1 MPHHACGEFVPA
13 LCLFPSTSASHYRP
27 RQMLSSTRLLHFCP
41 LFFKSSL
48 HAIPA
53 ERGKDCILSNRG
65 GECWPLSPETDSY
78 GPIIFSLGLPYCAVL
93 TSGLQQ
99 FQSDLRHRQCCC
111 PKDHGH
117 VKAVFIYFESDF
129 RHRNGVLVLSSD
141 TEMVF

>member
-27 RQMLSSTRLLHFCP
+27 RLMQSSTRLLHFCP

-48 HAIPA
+48 HATPA

-78 GPIIFSLGLPYCAVL
+78 GPLIFSLGLQYCAVL
-93 TSGLQQ
+93 TSGLQDN
-99 FQSDLRHRQCCC
+99 FSLISDTDSVVVLKITVMSR
-111 PKDHGH
+111 PS
-117 VKAVFIYFESDF
+117 VFILSLISDIE
-129 RHRNGVLVLSSD
+129 
-141 TEMVF
+141 TEF